1 MTGHSGQSRLRIG
14 LDLGG
19 SKIEG
24 ILLSPEATEMARYRI
39 ATPRDDYAATIA
51 AIVDLTCRLMQDITA
66 EATIGIAVPG
76 SISPQTGLMQNANS
90 TWLNGRPFDR
100 DLATALV
107 HAGAACQ

>member
-51 AIVDLTCRLMQDITA
+51 AIVDLTCRVMCKMPIR
-66 EATIGIAVPG
+66 PG
-76 SISPQTGLMQNANS
+76 STSAPS
-90 TWLNGRPFDR
+90 T
-100 DLATALV
+100 AT
-107 HAGAACQ
+107 